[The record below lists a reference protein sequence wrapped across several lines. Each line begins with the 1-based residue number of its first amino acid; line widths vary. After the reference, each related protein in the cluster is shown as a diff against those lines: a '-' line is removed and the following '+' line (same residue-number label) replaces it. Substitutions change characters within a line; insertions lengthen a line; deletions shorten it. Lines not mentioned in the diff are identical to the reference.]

1 MSSRP
6 TARSSIRAPADLSEG
21 RAGPAAHSAA
31 EIADEL
37 SAWAVGG
44 GIITAAVFPL
54 ALPILALTG
63 VAMLPF
69 VVVPLAVALAAL
81 LVALPALT
89 VRSLVRR
96 AHAMAGTARAAGQ
109 APAPAQRGG

>member
-6 TARSSIRAPADLSEG
+6 TARASIRPAAGISG
-21 RAGPAAHSAA
+21 ARAGPAAHSAA

-44 GIITAAVFPL
+44 AIITAALFPL
-54 ALPILALTG
+54 ALPILALTA
-63 VAMLPF
+63 VAVFPF
-69 VVVPLAVALAAL
+69 VLIPLAVALAAL
-81 LVALPALT
+81 LLALPALM
-89 VRSLVRR
+89 VRSLMRR
-96 AHAMAGTARAAGQ
+96 ARAMAGTARAAGQ

>member
-6 TARSSIRAPADLSEG
+6 TARPSIRAPANVSEG

-54 ALPILALTG
+54 ALPILALTA

-69 VVVPLAVALAAL
+69 LAV
-81 LVALPALT
+81 PSPSRSPPCSSRCRPLT

-96 AHAMAGTARAAGQ
+96 ARAMAGTARAAGQ

>member
-1 MSSRP
+1 VPAGRSVTATNGKKKRVMSSRP
-6 TARSSIRAPADLSEG
+6 TARSSIRAPADESEG

-54 ALPILALTG
+54 ALPILALTA

-69 VVVPLAVALAAL
+69 VVVPLASGRSRKCADAAQ
-81 LVALPALT
+81 V
-89 VRSLVRR
+89 S
-96 AHAMAGTARAAGQ
+96 
-109 APAPAQRGG
+109 